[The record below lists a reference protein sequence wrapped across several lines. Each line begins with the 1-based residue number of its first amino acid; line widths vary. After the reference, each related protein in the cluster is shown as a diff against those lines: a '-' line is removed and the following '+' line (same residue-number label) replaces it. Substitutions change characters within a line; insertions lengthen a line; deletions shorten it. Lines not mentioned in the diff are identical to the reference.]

1 LQQRDWQAGAMRSWR
16 YSSVMSSPDD
26 QPARGDRVAP
36 HPAGAHGRGAW
47 KVVISV
53 AVVTVALG
61 GLLWASTREGA
72 EYYKY
77 VDEVLADAARYQG
90 KRLRVHGD
98 VVEGSLE
105 SDKASLRYRF
115 KLASRAPRSPATIGA
130 EFHGI
135 PPDTFRAGAEVIAA
149 GVLASDGHLLADK
162 IETKCPSK
170 YEAK

>member
-1 LQQRDWQAGAMRSWR
+1 M
-16 YSSVMSSPDD
+16 MMPSPDYQLTD
-26 QPARGDRVAP
+26 GDRAKP
-36 HPAGAHGRGAW
+36 HPAAAHGRGAW
-47 KVVISV
+47 KIVISV
-53 AVVTVALG
+53 GVVTVALG

-115 KLASRAPRSPATIGA
+115 KIASRAPRSAAVISA
-130 EFHGI
+130 EFNGI
-135 PPDTFRAGAEVIAA
+135 PPDTFKAGAEVIAA
-149 GVLASDGHLLADK
+149 GVLASDGRLLADK

>member
-1 LQQRDWQAGAMRSWR
+1 
-16 YSSVMSSPDD
+16 MSSPDSRL
-26 QPARGDRVAP
+26 AGDERAKP
-36 HPAGAHGRGAW
+36 QMTATQSRGAW
-47 KVVISV
+47 KIVISV
-53 AVVTVALG
+53 VVVAAALG

-115 KLASRAPRSPATIGA
+115 KLTSRAPRAPAVIGA

-135 PPDTFRAGAEVIAA
+135 PPDTFKAGAEVIAA
-149 GVLASDGHLLADK
+149 GVLAPDGRLLADK

>member
-1 LQQRDWQAGAMRSWR
+1 
-16 YSSVMSSPDD
+16 MSSLDD
-26 QPARGDRVAP
+26 QPAGGERAKQQ
-36 HPAGAHGRGAW
+36 HPTTSRRGAW
-47 KVVISV
+47 KIVISV
-53 AVVTVALG
+53 VVVAGALG

-115 KLASRAPRSPATIGA
+115 KIASRAPRSPATISA

-135 PPDTFRAGAEVIAA
+135 PPDTFKAGAEVVAA
-149 GVLASDGHLLADK
+149 GMLASDGRLLADK

>member
-1 LQQRDWQAGAMRSWR
+1 MALPNDPPAS
-16 YSSVMSSPDD
+16 DD
-26 QPARGDRVAP
+26 RAKPQLAAP
-36 HPAGAHGRGAW
+36 TRRGAW
-47 KVVISV
+47 KIVISV
-53 AVVTVALG
+53 VVVSVALG

-77 VDEVLADAARYQG
+77 VDEVLADTARFQG

-98 VVEGSLE
+98 VVDGSLE

-115 KLASRAPRSPATIGA
+115 KISSRTPRPPAVISA

-135 PPDTFRAGAEVIAA
+135 PPDTFKAGAEVIAA
-149 GVLASDGHLLADK
+149 GVLASDGRLLADK

>member
-1 LQQRDWQAGAMRSWR
+1 M
-16 YSSVMSSPDD
+16 MSSPDA
-26 QPARGDRVAP
+26 QPADGDRAEP
-36 HPAGAHGRGAW
+36 HPAAAHRLGAW
-47 KVVISV
+47 KIVISV
-53 AVVTVALG
+53 SVVTMALG

-90 KRLRVHGD
+90 KRLRVHGN

-115 KLASRAPRSPATIGA
+115 KIASRAPRPPGEISA

-135 PPDTFRAGAEVIAA
+135 PPDTFKAGAEVIAA
-149 GVLASDGHLLADK
+149 GVLASDGRLLADK

-170 YEAK
+170 YEVK

>member
-1 LQQRDWQAGAMRSWR
+1 
-16 YSSVMSSPDD
+16 MSSPDAPPASD
-26 QPARGDRVAP
+26 DGAQPRPIAEQR
-36 HPAGAHGRGAW
+36 RGAW
-47 KVVISV
+47 KIVISV
-53 AVVTVALG
+53 VVVAVALG

-98 VVEGSLE
+98 VVEDSLQ

-115 KLASRAPRSPATIGA
+115 KLASRAPRSPATIAA

-135 PPDTFRAGAEVIAA
+135 PPDTFKAGAEVIAA
-149 GVLASDGHLLADK
+149 GVLAPDGRLLADK

>member
-1 LQQRDWQAGAMRSWR
+1 M
-16 YSSVMSSPDD
+16 MMPSPDD
-26 QPARGDRVAP
+26 QLTDGDRAKP
-36 HPAGAHGRGAW
+36 HPAAAHGRGAW
-47 KVVISV
+47 KIVISV
-53 AVVTVALG
+53 GVVTVALG

-115 KLASRAPRSPATIGA
+115 KIASRAPRSAAVISA
-130 EFHGI
+130 EFNGI
-135 PPDTFRAGAEVIAA
+135 PPDTFKAGAEVIAA
-149 GVLASDGHLLADK
+149 GVLASDGRLLADK

>member
-1 LQQRDWQAGAMRSWR
+1 
-16 YSSVMSSPDD
+16 MSSPDD
-26 QPARGDRVAP
+26 QPASADHAKSQAAATPARGP
-36 HPAGAHGRGAW
+36 W
-47 KVVISV
+47 KIVISV
-53 AVVTVALG
+53 AVVSVALG

-77 VDEVLADAARYQG
+77 VDEVLSDAARYQG

-98 VVEGSLE
+98 VVDGSLE

-115 KLASRAPRSPATIGA
+115 KIASRAPRPPATISA

-135 PPDTFRAGAEVIAA
+135 PPDTFKAGAEVIAA
-149 GVLASDGHLLADK
+149 GVLAPDGRLLADK

>member
-1 LQQRDWQAGAMRSWR
+1 MP
-16 YSSVMSSPDD
+16 SPDD
-26 QPARGDRVAP
+26 PAAASDRGQPASAPSRGP
-36 HPAGAHGRGAW
+36 W
-47 KVVISV
+47 KIVISV
-53 AVVTVALG
+53 VVVSVALG

-77 VDEVLADAARYQG
+77 VDEVLLDAARYQG

-98 VVEGSLE
+98 VAEGSLE

-115 KLASRAPRSPATIGA
+115 KIASHAPRPAGVISA

-135 PPDTFRAGAEVIAA
+135 PPDTFKEGAEVIAA
-149 GVLASDGHLLADK
+149 GVLAADGRLLADK

>member
-1 LQQRDWQAGAMRSWR
+1 
-16 YSSVMSSPDD
+16 MSSPDD
-26 QPARGDRVAP
+26 QTAGGERAKQQPAAI
-36 HPAGAHGRGAW
+36 GRRSAW
-47 KVVISV
+47 KIVISV
-53 AVVTVALG
+53 VVVAVALG

-77 VDEVLADAARYQG
+77 VDEVLADPGRYQG

-115 KLASRAPRSPATIGA
+115 KIASRAPRRPAVISA

-135 PPDTFRAGAEVIAA
+135 PPDTFKAGAEVIAA

>member
-1 LQQRDWQAGAMRSWR
+1 
-16 YSSVMSSPDD
+16 MSSPDE
-26 QPARGDRVAP
+26 QA
-36 HPAGAHGRGAW
+36 AGSERAEPQSAATNRRSAW
-47 KVVISV
+47 KIVISV
-53 AVVTVALG
+53 VVVTVALG

-115 KLASRAPRSPATIGA
+115 KIASEPRARPR
-130 EFHGI
+130 
-135 PPDTFRAGAEVIAA
+135 
-149 GVLASDGHLLADK
+149 
-162 IETKCPSK
+162 
-170 YEAK
+170 

>member
-1 LQQRDWQAGAMRSWR
+1 M
-16 YSSVMSSPDD
+16 MSSPDD
-26 QPARGDRVAP
+26 RPASDDRAKAQPAAVRQ
-36 HPAGAHGRGAW
+36 RGAW
-47 KVVISV
+47 KIVISV
-53 AVVTVALG
+53 VVVTVALG

-77 VDEVLADAARYQG
+77 VDEVLADSARYQG

-115 KLASRAPRSPATIGA
+115 KIASRAPRPSGVISA

-135 PPDTFRAGAEVIAA
+135 PPDTFKAGAEVIAA
-149 GVLASDGHLLADK
+149 GVLAPDGRLLADK

>member
-1 LQQRDWQAGAMRSWR
+1 
-16 YSSVMSSPDD
+16 MSSLDD
-26 QPARGDRVAP
+26 QLASDERAQPQMTATHR
-36 HPAGAHGRGAW
+36 RGAW
-47 KVVISV
+47 KIVISV
-53 AVVTVALG
+53 VVVAAALG

-115 KLASRAPRSPATIGA
+115 KLASRAPRAPAVISA

-135 PPDTFRAGAEVIAA
+135 PPDTFKAGAEVIAA
-149 GVLASDGHLLADK
+149 GVLASDGRLLADK

>member
-1 LQQRDWQAGAMRSWR
+1 MRPWR
-16 YSSVMSSPDD
+16 YYLLMSSADHPLASDD
-26 QPARGDRVAP
+26 RAKLQSVA
-36 HPAGAHGRGAW
+36 AHRRGAW
-47 KVVISV
+47 KIVISV
-53 AVVTVALG
+53 VVVSVALG

-77 VDEVLADAARYQG
+77 VDEVLADTTRYQG

-98 VVEGSLE
+98 VVDGSLE
-105 SDKASLRYRF
+105 SDQASLRYRF
-115 KLASRAPRSPATIGA
+115 RIASRAPRPPGVISA

-135 PPDTFRAGAEVIAA
+135 PPDTFKAGAEVIAA
-149 GVLASDGHLLADK
+149 GVLASDGHLQADR

>member
-1 LQQRDWQAGAMRSWR
+1 MA
-16 YSSVMSSPDD
+16 SPDD
-26 QPARGDRVAP
+26 QPAGDTRAQP
-36 HPAGAHGRGAW
+36 QPAELHRRGAW
-47 KVVISV
+47 KIVVSV
-53 AVVTVALG
+53 VVVSVALG

-77 VDEVLADAARYQG
+77 VDEVLADTARYQG

-105 SDKASLRYRF
+105 SDQASLRYRF
-115 KLASRAPRSPATIGA
+115 KIASRAPRTPGVISA

-135 PPDTFRAGAEVIAA
+135 PPDTFKAGAEVIAA
-149 GVLASDGHLLADK
+149 GVLASDGHLQADK

>member
-1 LQQRDWQAGAMRSWR
+1 M
-16 YSSVMSSPDD
+16 MSSPDD
-26 QPARGDRVAP
+26 QLAADDRAKAQPAAIRQ
-36 HPAGAHGRGAW
+36 RGAW
-47 KVVISV
+47 KIVISV
-53 AVVTVALG
+53 VVVTVALG

-77 VDEVLADAARYQG
+77 VDEVLADSARYQG

-115 KLASRAPRSPATIGA
+115 KITSRAPRPPAVISA

-135 PPDTFRAGAEVIAA
+135 PPDTFKAGAEVIAA
-149 GVLASDGHLLADK
+149 GVLAPDGRLLADK

>member
-1 LQQRDWQAGAMRSWR
+1 
-16 YSSVMSSPDD
+16 MSSPDD
-26 QPARGDRVAP
+26 QVASDERAMP
-36 HPAGAHGRGAW
+36 QPTAAQRRGAW
-47 KVVISV
+47 KIVISV
-53 AVVTVALG
+53 LVVAVALG

-77 VDEVLADAARYQG
+77 VDEVLADTARYQG

-115 KLASRAPRSPATIGA
+115 KLASRAPRSPAVISA

-135 PPDTFRAGAEVIAA
+135 PPDTFKAGAEVIAA

>member
-1 LQQRDWQAGAMRSWR
+1 MA
-16 YSSVMSSPDD
+16 SPDN
-26 QPARGDRVAP
+26 PLAGDDGAKPQSVA
-36 HPAGAHGRGAW
+36 ANRRGAW
-47 KVVISV
+47 KIVISV
-53 AVVTVALG
+53 VVVSVALG

-77 VDEVLADAARYQG
+77 VDEVLADSARYQG

-98 VVEGSLE
+98 VVPGSLE
-105 SDKASLRYRF
+105 SDKALLRYRF
-115 KLASRAPRSPATIGA
+115 KIASRAPRSPAVISA

-135 PPDTFRAGAEVIAA
+135 PPDTFKAGAEVIAA
-149 GVLASDGHLLADK
+149 GVLAADGRLLADK

>member
-1 LQQRDWQAGAMRSWR
+1 M
-16 YSSVMSSPDD
+16 MPSPDD
-26 QPARGDRVAP
+26 QLTDGDRAKP
-36 HPAGAHGRGAW
+36 HPAAAHGRGAW
-47 KVVISV
+47 KIVISV
-53 AVVTVALG
+53 GVVTVALG

-115 KLASRAPRSPATIGA
+115 KIASRAPRSAAVISA
-130 EFHGI
+130 EFNGF
-135 PPDTFRAGAEVIAA
+135 PPDTFKAGAEVIAA
-149 GVLASDGHLLADK
+149 GVLASDGRRLADK

>member
-1 LQQRDWQAGAMRSWR
+1 MRILANFPQ
-16 YSSVMSSPDD
+16 SVCHSLLMSSPDG
-26 QPARGDRVAP
+26 QA
-36 HPAGAHGRGAW
+36 AGRERAKPQSAATNRRGAW
-47 KVVISV
+47 KIVISV
-53 AVVTVALG
+53 VVVTVALG

-115 KLASRAPRSPATIGA
+115 KIASRAPRPAAVISA

-135 PPDTFRAGAEVIAA
+135 PPDTFKPGAEVIAA
-149 GVLASDGHLLADK
+149 GVLTADGRLLADK

>member
-1 LQQRDWQAGAMRSWR
+1 
-16 YSSVMSSPDD
+16 MSSPDD
-26 QPARGDRVAP
+26 QLAGDESKKPQPAAAQR
-36 HPAGAHGRGAW
+36 RGAW
-47 KVVISV
+47 KIVISV
-53 AVVTVALG
+53 VVVAAALG

-105 SDKASLRYRF
+105 SNKASLRYRF
-115 KLASRAPRSPATIGA
+115 KLASRAPRAPAVISA

-135 PPDTFRAGAEVIAA
+135 PPDTFKAGAEIIAA
-149 GVLASDGHLLADK
+149 GVLASDGRLLVDK

>member
-1 LQQRDWQAGAMRSWR
+1 
-16 YSSVMSSPDD
+16 MSSPDD
-26 QPARGDRVAP
+26 QFAADDRAKP
-36 HPAGAHGRGAW
+36 QLAAIRQRGAW
-47 KVVISV
+47 KIVISV
-53 AVVTVALG
+53 VVVTVALG

-77 VDEVLADAARYQG
+77 VDEVLADSGRYQG

-115 KLASRAPRSPATIGA
+115 KIASRAPRPPAVISA

-135 PPDTFRAGAEVIAA
+135 PPDTFKAGAEVIAA
-149 GVLASDGHLLADK
+149 GVLAPDGRLLADK

>member
-1 LQQRDWQAGAMRSWR
+1 M
-16 YSSVMSSPDD
+16 MSSPDA
-26 QPARGDRVAP
+26 QPADGDRAEP
-36 HPAGAHGRGAW
+36 HPAAAHRLGAW
-47 KVVISV
+47 KIVISV
-53 AVVTVALG
+53 VVVTVALG

-77 VDEVLADAARYQG
+77 VDEVLADSARYQG

-115 KLASRAPRSPATIGA
+115 KIASRAPRPPAVISA

-135 PPDTFRAGAEVIAA
+135 PPDTFKAGAEVIAA
-149 GVLASDGHLLADK
+149 GVLAHDGRLLADK

>member
-1 LQQRDWQAGAMRSWR
+1 
-16 YSSVMSSPDD
+16 MSSPDD
-26 QPARGDRVAP
+26 QPAGGDRAQRQTAAV
-36 HPAGAHGRGAW
+36 HRRGAW

-135 PPDTFRAGAEVIAA
+135 PPDTFKAGAEVIAA

-170 YEAK
+170 YEVK

>member
-1 LQQRDWQAGAMRSWR
+1 
-16 YSSVMSSPDD
+16 MSSLDN
-26 QPARGDRVAP
+26 QPAGGERAKKQLAATSR
-36 HPAGAHGRGAW
+36 RGAW
-47 KVVISV
+47 KIVISV
-53 AVVTVALG
+53 VVVALALC

-115 KLASRAPRSPATIGA
+115 KIASRAPRSPAVISA

-135 PPDTFRAGAEVIAA
+135 PPDTFKAGAEVIAA
-149 GVLASDGHLLADK
+149 GMLASDGRLLADK

>member
-1 LQQRDWQAGAMRSWR
+1 M
-16 YSSVMSSPDD
+16 MPSPDD
-26 QPARGDRVAP
+26 QLTDGDRAKP
-36 HPAGAHGRGAW
+36 HPAAAHGRGAW
-47 KVVISV
+47 KIVISV
-53 AVVTVALG
+53 GVVTVALG

-77 VDEVLADAARYQG
+77 VDEVLADTARYQG

-105 SDKASLRYRF
+105 SDKATLRYRF
-115 KLASRAPRSPATIGA
+115 KIASRAPRPPAVLRA

-135 PPDTFRAGAEVIAA
+135 PPDTFKAGAEVIAA
-149 GVLASDGHLLADK
+149 GVLASDGHLQADK

>member
-1 LQQRDWQAGAMRSWR
+1 
-16 YSSVMSSPDD
+16 MSSPDGRLASD
-26 QPARGDRVAP
+26 DRAKAQPAAIRQ
-36 HPAGAHGRGAW
+36 RGAW
-47 KVVISV
+47 KIVISV
-53 AVVTVALG
+53 VVVTVALG

-77 VDEVLADAARYQG
+77 VDEVLADSARYQG

-115 KLASRAPRSPATIGA
+115 KIASRAPRPPAVISA

-135 PPDTFRAGAEVIAA
+135 PPDTFKAGAEVIAA
-149 GVLASDGHLLADK
+149 GVLAHDGRLLADK

>member
-1 LQQRDWQAGAMRSWR
+1 
-16 YSSVMSSPDD
+16 MSSLDD
-26 QPARGDRVAP
+26 QPAGGERAKQQQTATSR
-36 HPAGAHGRGAW
+36 RGAW
-47 KVVISV
+47 KIVISV
-53 AVVTVALG
+53 VVVAVALG

-115 KLASRAPRSPATIGA
+115 KIASRAPRPPGVISA

-135 PPDTFRAGAEVIAA
+135 PPDTFKAGSEVVAA
-149 GVLASDGHLLADK
+149 GMLASDGRLLADK

>member
-1 LQQRDWQAGAMRSWR
+1 MSLPDNQLASDDHAKPQVAAGQR
-16 YSSVMSSPDD
+16 
-26 QPARGDRVAP
+26 
-36 HPAGAHGRGAW
+36 RGAW
-47 KVVISV
+47 KIVISV
-53 AVVTVALG
+53 VVVSVALG

-98 VVEGSLE
+98 VVAGSLE
-105 SDKASLRYRF
+105 SDTASLRYRF
-115 KLASRAPRSPATIGA
+115 KIASRAPRPPAMISA

-135 PPDTFRAGAEVIAA
+135 PPDTFKAGAEVIAA
-149 GVLASDGHLLADK
+149 GVLASDGRLVADK

>member
-1 LQQRDWQAGAMRSWR
+1 M
-16 YSSVMSSPDD
+16 MPSPDD
-26 QPARGDRVAP
+26 QLTDGDRAKP
-36 HPAGAHGRGAW
+36 HPAAAHGRGAW
-47 KVVISV
+47 KIVISV
-53 AVVTVALG
+53 GVVTVALG

-115 KLASRAPRSPATIGA
+115 KIASRAPRSAAVISA
-130 EFHGI
+130 EFNGI
-135 PPDTFRAGAEVIAA
+135 PPDTFKAGAEVIAA
-149 GVLASDGHLLADK
+149 GVLASDGRLLADK

>member
-1 LQQRDWQAGAMRSWR
+1 
-16 YSSVMSSPDD
+16 MSSPDD
-26 QPARGDRVAP
+26 QLASGERAKQQPAAI
-36 HPAGAHGRGAW
+36 GRRSAW
-47 KVVISV
+47 KIVISV

-98 VVEGSLE
+98 VVGGSLE

-115 KLASRAPRSPATIGA
+115 KIASRAPRRPAVINA

-135 PPDTFRAGAEVIAA
+135 PPDTFKAGAEVIAA
-149 GVLASDGHLLADK
+149 GVLASDGRLFADK